1 MNHEGKCIEYYFDSK
16 TFTKDQ
22 LIKSIEE
29 AKLEFPNKKV
39 ETDLFLNQWGVY
51 ILKIN
56 FKDKIE
62 YISNLKEKEKIGKYY
77 FLQKKIEKLV
87 KKELLYLTENMVN
100 TKKQENIDQYKKG
113 KDKL

>member
-62 YISNLKEKEKIGKYY
+62 YISNLK
-77 FLQKKIEKLV
+77 
-87 KKELLYLTENMVN
+87 
-100 TKKQENIDQYKKG
+100 
-113 KDKL
+113 

>member
-62 YISNLKEKEKIGKYY
+62 YISNLKEKRKNRK
-77 FLQKKIEKLV
+77 V
-87 KKELLYLTENMVN
+87 LLLTEKNRKVSEKRTSIFN
-100 TKKQENIDQYKKG
+100 RKYGQYKKTEEYRPI
-113 KDKL
+113 

>member
-1 MNHEGKCIEYYFDSK
+1 MNKEGKCLEYYFDSK

-22 LIKSIEE
+22 LIKNIEE

-39 ETDLFLNQWGVY
+39 ETNIFLNEWGVY

-62 YISNLKEKEKIGKYY
+62 YVSDLKEKRKNRK
-77 FLQKKIEKLV
+77 V
-87 KKELLYLTENMVN
+87 LLLTEKNRKISEKRTSIFN
-100 TKKQENIDQYKKG
+100 RKYGQYKKTG
-113 KDKL
+113 EYRPI

>member
-1 MNHEGKCIEYYFDSK
+1 MNNTNHEGKCIEYYFDSK

-29 AKLEFPNKKV
+29 AKLEFPSKKV
-39 ETDLFLNQWGVY
+39 ESNLFLNQWGVY

-62 YISNLKEKEKIGKYY
+62 YVENFKEKRKNRK
-77 FLQKKIEKLV
+77 V
-87 KKELLYLTENMVN
+87 LLLTEKNRKVSEKRTSLLN
-100 TKKQENIDQYKKG
+100 RKYGQYKKTG
-113 KDKL
+113 EYRPI